1 MLEVIT
7 IEQALLRI
15 AAGFD
20 LVRPTE
26 WVATGAALGRR
37 LAQPLVAG
45 FSVPHYRRSTVDGYA
60 LRAADVAGAQE
71 ASPALLPM
79 AFAVEM
85 GQAAPGPLPPG
96 TCAYVPTGG
105 HVPDGADAMVMV
117 EYTQGFGDDRVIE
130 RPAAAGDSIVQ
141 IGEDVK
147 EGQVLLEADVRLMPR
162 HFGLLST
169 LGYAQVPVRPRLKA
183 VVLATGDEIVKPPL
197 NNPGEIPRR
206 VHIGGAEAHK
216 GSAAASDPLTDAP
229 RFGIYD
235 ANNALILSTLA
246 DWDIEVIAED
256 YLQDNPEAFKKA
268 LEHWNGQADLVLLS
282 GGSSQGVKDLT
293 EQSISALPDAQLL
306 LHGLAIQ
313 PGKPT
318 IAGCTPTTLFIGL
331 PGHPGAC
338 YTTLKAFVAPLL
350 VALRSN
356 DLVAGLREQ
365 QNAQG
370 DSAQALVQLYQRL
383 NLKKATVTVDFH
395 LHGASGRT
403 VYQLVNLTETSEG
416 LVAHAIYGKSGMVGA
431 LALADGY
438 VMLPSDLE
446 GYRRGDRATAVYW

>member
-20 LVRPTE
+20 LIRPTE

-85 GQAAPGPLPPG
+85 GQAAPRSLPSG

-206 VHIGGAEAHK
+206 MHTDNIEAQNQ
-216 GSAAASDPLTDAP
+216 
-229 RFGIYD
+229 RFGIFD
-235 ANNALILSTLA
+235 ANNALILSTLE

-293 EQSISALPDAQLL
+293 EQSISALPNAQLL

-318 IAGCTPTTLFIGL
+318 IAGCTPNTLFIGL

-338 YTTLKAFVAPLL
+338 YTTLKAFVEPLL

-356 DLVAGLREQ
+356 VLVAGLREQ

-416 LVAHAIYGKSGMVGA
+416 LVAHAVYGKSGMVGA